1 VNSLENA
8 KKMIK
13 ENNFCV
19 LSTCFDNKPNT
30 SLMKYV
36 SNEEGTEIYMLTLK
50 GSTKYNN
57 IMNNKHVSLLVD
69 TRASGNRGV
78 KALTAYGDAQ
88 IVDDEDAERMLKEK
102 LIKINPEL
110 SDIAES
116 LEGCIIRVEISS
128 FLMLEG
134 VNESSFTEI

>member
-1 VNSLENA
+1 
-8 KKMIK
+8 
-13 ENNFCV
+13 
-19 LSTCFDNKPNT
+19 
-30 SLMKYV
+30 MKYV
-36 SNEEGTEIYMLTLK
+36 SNEEGSEIYMLTLK

-69 TRASGNRGV
+69 TRGKSAGSRGI

-88 IVDDEDAERMLKEK
+88 IVDDEDAERTLKEK
-102 LIKINPEL
+102 LLKINPEL

-116 LEGCIIRVEISS
+116 LEACIIRVEISS